1 MTNETQ
7 QTAVDS
13 IIEFMKNNQYF
24 IGNDL
29 YEFIKQA
36 KGMEKEQREKLSA
49 SWAKSREQTR
59 EIAMHIGFAKGFM
72 SGIDCYEDYYEEL
85 IGTQLDEEDF
95 TRNYITDRFEETYGG
110 GNK

>member
-1 MTNETQ
+1 MTNNKQ

-59 EIAMHIGFAKGFM
+59 ETAMRIGFRKGFI
-72 SGIDCYEDYYEEL
+72 SGIDHYEDYYSK
-85 IGTQLDEEDF
+85 LDLTDAWEDDF
-95 TRNYITDRFEETYGG
+95 QRNYITDRFEETYGG